1 MVQEMTLCIADN
13 ENNRDL
19 LRVAYSELGDR
30 IHWEQGKRFHY
41 TGFHQNGGNPSSKGL
56 FGISN
61 RLT

>member
-30 IHWEQGKRFHY
+30 IHWEQGNAFR
-41 TGFHQNGGNPSSKGL
+41 N
-56 FGISN
+56 
-61 RLT
+61 

>member
-30 IHWEQGKRFHY
+30 IHWEQGNAFIILVSIRMVEIRRVKAFLELV
-41 TGFHQNGGNPSSKGL
+41 TD
-56 FGISN
+56 
-61 RLT
+61 